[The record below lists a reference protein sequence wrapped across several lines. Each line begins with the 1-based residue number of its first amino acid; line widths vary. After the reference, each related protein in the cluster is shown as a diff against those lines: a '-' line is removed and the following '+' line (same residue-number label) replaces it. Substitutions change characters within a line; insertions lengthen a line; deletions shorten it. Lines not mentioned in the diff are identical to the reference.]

1 VQAELFAEVVNMS
14 ELTIREMGQ
23 DEDFAAWF
31 SELLEQ
37 EDDPAVW
44 TGGLDEHYLIL
55 SNEIGDWVGGLRYWL
70 RGGVAH
76 LVDVVILP
84 QERHQG
90 HAHRLLA
97 AFEERATEAGAH
109 LAEFWTDDTRS
120 EGLLAALGWRKIFQR
135 NDYIGHRAWAL
146 MEKPLGAESK

>member
-1 VQAELFAEVVNMS
+1 MS

-135 NDYIGHRAWAL
+135 DDYIGHRTWAL